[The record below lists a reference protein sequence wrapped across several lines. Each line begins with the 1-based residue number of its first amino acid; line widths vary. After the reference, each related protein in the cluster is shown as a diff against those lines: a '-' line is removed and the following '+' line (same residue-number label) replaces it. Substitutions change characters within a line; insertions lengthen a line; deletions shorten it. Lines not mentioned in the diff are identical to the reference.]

1 MSHSIPL
8 PSLSSIVAIEKT
20 GKLKNTCWND
30 NKRAGRKPSL
40 DRKTLIG
47 LIDDY
52 KVRTDGGK
60 AMSKTALSNKINY
73 LIKKEWEEMYGEKY
87 KGQVVPEATL
97 RKYVDSVYGL
107 EKFNTYSTVSNK
119 TESRMAAEFSIRSTL
134 SYMMVVLSTHYINAE
149 PSRYHVPQ
157 SILDEDPIY
166 KIIKQC
172 NQEALGVN
180 EFNDIPYHL
189 THVLNH
195 LVTSTDEC
203 TLFISSEIINNKEVW
218 YFTSRPSVD
227 NKPFISSSKRDVF
240 TDKLSGDKH
249 HRGLHITLNN
259 TFTAGGAYAPVFA
272 CIYGLSAEEIPR
284 DEIVVKKVEGL
295 VASSGQ
301 NVSTQEGFVVYI
313 RGKYETKEE
322 IEEKEKEIN
331 DTKDQPVMELDA
343 PKKMSKEARVA
354 KLYREL
360 VYYPLVQHSRRG
372 TKNSIEQ
379 IR

>member
-1 MSHSIPL
+1 M
-8 PSLSSIVAIEKT
+8 
-20 GKLKNTCWND
+20 
-30 NKRAGRKPSL
+30 
-40 DRKTLIG
+40 
-47 LIDDY
+47 
-52 KVRTDGGK
+52 
-60 AMSKTALSNKINY
+60 
-73 LIKKEWEEMYGEKY
+73 
-87 KGQVVPEATL
+87 
-97 RKYVDSVYGL
+97 
-107 EKFNTYSTVSNK
+107 
-119 TESRMAAEFSIRSTL
+119 
-134 SYMMVVLSTHYINAE
+134 
-149 PSRYHVPQ
+149 
-157 SILDEDPIY
+157 
-166 KIIKQC
+166 
-172 NQEALGVN
+172 
-180 EFNDIPYHL
+180 
-189 THVLNH
+189 
-195 LVTSTDEC
+195 
-203 TLFISSEIINNKEVW
+203 W